1 MAIASG
7 SSFDY
12 IVVGGGSA
20 GCVLASRLSSDPA
33 FRVLL
38 VEAGPDFGPGAEP
51 EALVDSSV
59 RSFMLHQYFWPGL
72 FTSDGPRPKIVM
84 QAKVIGGGSMIN
96 GMHAQ
101 RGVADDYDE
110 WRQYGVEGWGWNDV
124 LPYFKR
130 LENDTDFRNPMHGD
144 AGPIEIRR
152 LPETQWSRLTLALR
166 EALERRGLARLQ
178 DFNSEGGDG
187 TGPVPINISKD
198 QRMSA
203 ASAYLKAPVRQRAN
217 LKILANTSVARVLL
231 SGRKAVGIELAD
243 GTTVAG
249 GSIIIS
255 AGAIHSPLILLRSG
269 IGPGKHLQERGV
281 TVLAERA
288 GVGQNLRTHPI
299 LTIVTNLGRRG
310 RQLDFAVRPPVLMGA
325 RYSSNMPGCQPTDMM
340 LDLWERNPGPL
351 RRDPMNRQLAA
362 IMVIL
367 NKGYSQ
373 GEVRLAAAGGSRQ
386 VEVLGSLRDS
396 RDLDRMVQGF
406 LMVRDMLNQEPVKSL
421 VYRSFIPKLALG
433 SPPSFLTRKLLS
445 DTAEAGLISTA
456 GALAADYLPG
466 MRNWITNMAGLD
478 INAVPTDRDKLAELV
493 HTAASFGGHP
503 GGTCRMGSAQDSHS
517 VVDSGCRVISVENLR
532 VVDASIFPTLMR
544 AGTNL
549 PVIMAA
555 EKAADM
561 IINDHCR
568 TGKG

>member
-1 MAIASG
+1 MDIGSG
-7 SSFDY
+7 NSFDY
-12 IVVGGGSA
+12 IIVGGGSA

-38 VEAGPDFGPGAEP
+38 VEAGPDFGPGGEP
-51 EALVDSSV
+51 EELVDPRV

-72 FTSDGPRPKIVM
+72 FTSDGPRPKIIM

-101 RGVADDYDE
+101 RGVAEDYDE
-110 WRQYGVEGWGWNDV
+110 WRQYGVEGWGWKDV
-124 LPYFKR
+124 LPYFMR
-130 LENDTDFRNPMHGD
+130 LENDTDFRSAMHGD

-152 LPETQWSRLTLALR
+152 VPEMQWSRLSLALR
-166 EALERRGLARLQ
+166 ESLERRGLARLR
-178 DFNSEGGDG
+178 DLNSEGGDG
-187 TGPVPINISKD
+187 TGPVPININKD
-198 QRMSA
+198 QRISA
-203 ASAYLKAPVRQRAN
+203 ASAYLKTPVRQRAN
-217 LKILANTSVARVLL
+217 LKILANTSVTRVLL
-231 SGRKAVGIELAD
+231 SGRRATGIELAD
-243 GTTVAG
+243 GTIVAG

-255 AGAIHSPLILLRSG
+255 AGAIHSPFILLRSG

-299 LTIVTNLGRRG
+299 LTIMTNLRRQG
-310 RQLDFAVRPPVLMGA
+310 RQLDSAVRPPVPMGV
-325 RYSSNMPGCQPTDMM
+325 RYSSNLPGCQPTDMM

-351 RRDPMNRQLAA
+351 RRDPMNRQLAL
-362 IMVIL
+362 IMVLL
-367 NKGYSQ
+367 NKSYSQ
-373 GEVRLAAAGGSRQ
+373 GEVRLAAAGGSQQ
-386 VEVLGSLRDS
+386 VEVLGSLRDA

-406 LMVRDMLNQEPVKSL
+406 LMIRDMVNQEPMKSL

-433 SPPSFLTRKLLS
+433 SPPSFLMRKLLR
-445 DTAEAGLISTA
+445 DTAEARLISRA

-478 INAVPTDRDKLAELV
+478 VRDVPTDPDKLAELV
-493 HTAASFGGHP
+493 HTATSFGGHP

-517 VVDSGCRVISVENLR
+517 VVDSGCRVISMENLH

-555 EKAADM
+555 EKAADA
-561 IINDHCR
+561 IINDRRR
-568 TGKG
+568 TGTG